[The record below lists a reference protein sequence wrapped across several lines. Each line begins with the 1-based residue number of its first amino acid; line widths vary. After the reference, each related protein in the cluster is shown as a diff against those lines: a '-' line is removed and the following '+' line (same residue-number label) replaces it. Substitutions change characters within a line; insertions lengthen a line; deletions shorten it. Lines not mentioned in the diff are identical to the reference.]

1 MHYRTFPNF
10 YTSIPVDPP
19 ANEWQ
24 PLLNFLA
31 KGLVSFISF
40 RLSINFTAVVV
51 SGINYYE
58 LHLSEIIGAT
68 LIFWSC
74 IFLLA
79 DLMGLEEVESGA
91 GRGILQPIEPSSMSS
106 DETPAPSFL
115 NIIG

>member
-1 MHYRTFPNF
+1 MHYSTFPNF

-31 KGLVSFISF
+31 KGLVGFLSFVMS
-40 RLSINFTAVVV
+40 LEFTFQTACLAD
-51 SGINYYE
+51 YYRVRPT
-58 LHLSEIIGAT
+58 EIIGAT

-79 DLMGLEEVESGA
+79 ELMGLEEVEGGA
-91 GRGILQPIEPSSMSS
+91 GRGVLQPINHPHESK
-106 DETPAPSFL
+106 
-115 NIIG
+115 

>member
-1 MHYRTFPNF
+1 MQYSTFPNF

-24 PLLNFLA
+24 PLLNLLA

-40 RLSINFTAVVV
+40 RLSINFTAAVV
-51 SGINYYE
+51 SIVNYYE
-58 LHLSEIIGAT
+58 PHITEIIGAT

-79 DLMGLEEVESGA
+79 ELMGLEEVESGA
-91 GRGILQPIEPSSMSS
+91 GRGILQPIKPPSSYHMKA
-106 DETPAPSFL
+106 PAP
-115 NIIG
+115 

>member
-1 MHYRTFPNF
+1 MQYSTFPNF

-31 KGLVSFISF
+31 KGLVGFLSFVMSLQF
-40 RLSINFTAVVV
+40 TFQAASIAE
-51 SGINYYE
+51 YY
-58 LHLSEIIGAT
+58 HSHITEIIGTT

-79 DLMGLEEVESGA
+79 DLMGLEGVEG
-91 GRGILQPIEPSSMSS
+91 
-106 DETPAPSFL
+106 
-115 NIIG
+115 